1 MAQRRVGRQDRSP
14 FSASRLLFEF
24 WWAILLLGCTLLL
37 LLWHTAVVIGSSAGW
52 TDYEVTLG
60 SLAKVGPLPGSFGIG
75 VAPVILFALEIILIF
90 VGLFGLTYLRAR
102 YAQHQPGK
110 GMLSKRQHKKS
121 LTQEAVLAD
130 DRDGRLWPTESDVP
144 TEERTF
150 CVGTSHYG
158 FATLDAHF
166 GQEQHL
172 GVIAPTGVGKTYRVT
187 SRAALTAPGP
197 LVVTST
203 KPDLLDLLAGPR
215 ATKGKI
221 WVFDLLNLVSWPEP
235 MRWDLLQGCEDS
247 SVARARAGQIIK
259 GGSKKR
265 SGSAGG
271 GDSNSEFFEGQ
282 ARNALQC
289 YLHAAALSGKYT
301 IGDVVR
307 WATEFETDQTAL
319 TVLSKHPT
327 ADPMLQGRLTSITSG
342 APETVASTRNTLD
355 EALSSLALGR
365 ISSQFTATEGEGFD
379 PFAFATSN
387 DTLVIIADDND
398 PTDVT
403 NLAAM
408 LLDTVFQA
416 AKNTARHS
424 ELGRLSPPLR
434 AVLDEVANIAPIPN
448 FPEMLSDLR
457 SYGIQIIYAIQGR
470 AQARR
475 TWGEEGTQMLID
487 NSAGMLMLGGTKDP
501 AMLKDMSEVAGM
513 IEVSQYTSQ
522 MKSFGASVGQ
532 RTLSEQDKNI
542 LRPDEF
548 ARLGKDEAMLITGQ
562 LPPAMM
568 RLPGWTE
575 LSNGKSLSE
584 QAKQTASDR
593 AANAREAREAATT

>member
-1 MAQRRVGRQDRSP
+1 MAQRRIGRQDKTP

-24 WWAILLLGCTLLL
+24 WWAILLLGCTVLL
-37 LLWHTAVVIGSSAGW
+37 LLWHAAVVIASPAGW
-52 TDYEVTLG
+52 TDYETTLG
-60 SLAKVGPLPGSFGIG
+60 SLARIGPLPGDFGFGAGPI
-75 VAPVILFALEIILIF
+75 VVFVLEILVIFAGLFA
-90 VGLFGLTYLRAR
+90 LTYLRVR

-110 GMLSKRQHKKS
+110 GMLSKRQHKKT
-121 LTQEAVLAD
+121 LTQDAVLAGS
-130 DRDGRLWPTESDVP
+130 RDGRLWPPESDVP

-150 CVGTSHYG
+150 HIGTSRYG
-158 FATLDAHF
+158 FSTLDAHF
-166 GQEQHL
+166 GQEEHL
-172 GVIAPTGVGKTYRVT
+172 GVIAPTGVGKTYRAT

-197 LVVTST
+197 VVVTST

-215 ATKGKI
+215 SEKGKI

-235 MRWDLLQGCEDS
+235 MRWDLLRGCEDS
-247 SVARARAGQIIK
+247 SVARARAGQVIK
-259 GGSKKR
+259 GGKKKR

-289 YLHAAALSGKYT
+289 YLHAAALSGEYT

-307 WATEFETDQTAL
+307 WATEFETDQSAMEI
-319 TVLSKHPT
+319 LSKHPA
-327 ADPMLQGRLTSITSG
+327 ADPLLQGRLQSITSG

-355 EALSSLALGR
+355 EALSSLALER
-365 ISSQFTATEGEGFD
+365 ISEQFTDPEGVGFD

-408 LLDTVFQA
+408 LLDTVFHA
-416 AKNTARHS
+416 AKNTARHT
-424 ELGRLSPPLR
+424 EIGRLSPPLR

-457 SYGIQIIYAIQGR
+457 SYGIQIIYAFQGR

-475 TWGEEGTQMLID
+475 TWGEEGAQMLVD

-501 AMLKDMSEVAGM
+501 AMLKDMSELAGM
-513 IEVSQYTSQ
+513 IEVTQYTTQ
-522 MKSFGASVGQ
+522 MKNFGAARGQ
-532 RTLSEQDKNI
+532 QTLSEQDKNI

-548 ARLGKDEAMLITGQ
+548 AKLDKDQAMLITGK
-562 LPPAMM
+562 LPPVMV

-575 LSNGKSLSE
+575 LPNGKSLE
-584 QAKQTASDR
+584 RQAQQTASER
-593 AANAREAREAATT
+593 AAVARSARATAA